1 MWKLKS
7 VIISLSLSIVLGMS
21 IMSCSNGK
29 SNEKKDY
36 VSMMSKA
43 FDEENFDE
51 ALSICN
57 ELYEQAIKT
66 GTVYDKLWVAWCY
79 YMICCYS
86 VDKQEMLKYMELY
99 TSKFVGM
106 SDLSSVVRSEN
117 KGWYTNAY
125 CCEELIKSAYNA
137 NPSLTTEQLSSD
149 GYKVIGFDA
158 FARLVINHGN

>member
-1 MWKLKS
+1 MKKPQFI
-7 VIISLSLSIVLGMS
+7 VISLFCIILGMS
-21 IMSCSNGK
+21 IISCSNNK

-43 FDEENFDE
+43 FDEQNFND

-57 ELYEQAIKT
+57 ELYEQTIKT
-66 GTVYDKLWVAWCY
+66 GTVNDKLWLAYCY

-86 VDKQEMLKYMELY
+86 VEKQEMLKYMELY
-99 TSKFVGM
+99 TSKFVGI
-106 SDLSSVVRSEN
+106 SDLSSVLRNEN

-137 NPSLTTEQLSSD
+137 NPSATNEELSSE
-149 GYKVIGFDA
+149 GYKTIGFDR
-158 FARLVINHGN
+158 FSGLVIKQGN